1 METNREKYLAMLDL
15 VPDSKIGY
23 VLAFLC
29 GMITSDAA
37 EQDRLA
43 LIEEGQE
50 NTADKEG

>member
-1 METNREKYLAMLDL
+1 METNKEKCFAMLDL
-15 VPDSKIGY
+15 IPESKMGY

-43 LIEEGQE
+43 LIGEEQE
-50 NTADKEG
+50 DTADKED